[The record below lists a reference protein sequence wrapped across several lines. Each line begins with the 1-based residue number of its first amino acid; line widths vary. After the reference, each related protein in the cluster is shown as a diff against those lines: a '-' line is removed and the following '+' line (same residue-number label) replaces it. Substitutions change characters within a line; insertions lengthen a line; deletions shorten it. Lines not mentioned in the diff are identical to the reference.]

1 MHFRVPLV
9 HIDLRDDI
17 QRLALDYDI
26 GVNAVGVSDVNLC
39 SFANC
44 SVQFFLSFFLSF
56 FLLFVCL
63 CLSFFV
69 LVFPSLCFR

>member
-9 HIDLRDDI
+9 HIDLRDDS
-17 QRLALDYDI
+17 QRLTLDFDI

-44 SVQFFLSFFLSF
+44 SVHFFLSFLF
-56 FLLFVCL
+56 FF
-63 CLSFFV
+63 
-69 LVFPSLCFR
+69 